1 MLDGYLNPK
10 LADFGFALEL
20 PKLSHGTTVFAAS
33 FIARSDGYFPSE
45 ITSGTFSDR
54 SDIFSYGIVSQD
66 VGGDN
71 CKVVFNCCLAH

>member
-1 MLDGYLNPK
+1 MLLDNSFSPK

-20 PKLSHGTTVFAAS
+20 PKLSHGTTVFSAS

-54 SDIFSYGIVSQD
+54 SDIFSYGIVSLH
-66 VGGDN
+66 V
-71 CKVVFNCCLAH
+71 